1 MPEASNIILL
11 GPGVMDVT
19 KENNDKAKSV
29 SMFMLLSSLK
39 EVINAG

>member
-1 MPEASNIILL
+1 
-11 GPGVMDVT
+11 MDVT

-39 EVINAG
+39 GVINAV